1 MCGQYFVKILIIIL
15 QVHKSL
21 FCFSFASKCSLDRLI
36 VDELGQSLLS
46 SCSLCG
52 IPALRCSRGCSSAL
66 FTTQNSDE
74 VNDHRPREELE
85 PTYHSV
91 EA

>member
-1 MCGQYFVKILIIIL
+1 MYGQYFVKILIIIL
-15 QVHKSL
+15 QMHKPL
-21 FCFSFASKCSLDRLI
+21 FCFSFASKCGLDRLI
-36 VDELGQSLLS
+36 VDELGQSFLS
-46 SCSLCG
+46 SWSLCG
-52 IPALRCSRGCSSAL
+52 IPALCCGRGCSSTL
-66 FTTQNSDE
+66 STTQNSDE